1 MASINGVS
9 IKSLKWFRDHEGC
22 GIAQGNVY
30 IDNKKVG
37 FWSQD
42 SWGGPDQYISDTSAD
57 LYSLIKERA
66 EKFKEGYPKESKYYH
81 LADDPDC
88 FMFEILKLI
97 DDEKAWKSHQ
107 KMGYPCTIFV
117 TNGFRT
123 GSLMSKRQLPESV
136 LENETIKERCDKIK
150 KELGDASK
158 AITYIVNSKA
168 DLEIICDSNHKVP
181 KRLVAL

>member
-9 IKSLKWFRDHEGC
+9 IKGLKWFRDHEGC

-66 EKFKEGYPKESKYYH
+66 EKFKEGYPKKGKYYKF
-81 LADDPDC
+81 ADDPDC

-97 DDEKAWKSHQ
+97 EDEKAWKANT
-107 KMGYPCTIFV
+107 KKGYPCTVFI
-117 TNGFRT
+117 TNGFRG
-123 GSLMSKRQLPESV
+123 GSFMSKKPLA
-136 LENETIKERCDKIK
+136 ETALKEGMAKELCDKIK
-150 KELGDASK
+150 KDLGDK
-158 AITYIVNSKA
+158 QKIITYIVNSKD
-168 DLEIICDSNHKVP
+168 DLEIVCDSKHKVP
-181 KRLVAL
+181 VRLVKE